1 MNTDAQQPTG
11 YFDLIRRNRNFRYL
25 WLGQIVSLFGDWFNL
40 IASAAL
46 VAQLTHSGLAVGLL
60 FAVRMLAPFLISP
73 LAGVAADRYN
83 RKTLLILTDLTRAV
97 TVLAFLLV
105 REPRHAWLLFALT
118 AVQLGISGVFFPT
131 RTAMLPDLVSENE
144 LGAANALTAT
154 TWSVL
159 LAVGSA
165 IGGLVAGTLG
175 IHAAFVI
182 DSLTFVLSAVL
193 ILQIAYRQ
201 PETQIS
207 GEASL
212 PAAIE
217 EYVDGLRYLRDN
229 LDVLVI
235 TLQKAAMSFTIAGG
249 AANVVMVTLSEQVYV
264 IGESGAISLGILYGV
279 VGVGTGV
286 GPILARKFTGD
297 RELPM
302 RRAIGLSYGVSIIGL
317 LLSAQLLNFGS
328 VLAGMFLR
336 AFGIG
341 AIWVF
346 STQLL
351 LQKVSSNVRGRVFAT
366 DFALFTLGS
375 ATSAGIG
382 GWALDST
389 GLGVEQI
396 MLLMA
401 GMGLIPWFT
410 WTIYWRIRKP
420 RERERFGENDPK

>member
-1 MNTDAQQPTG
+1 MAEQTGTG
-11 YFDLIRRNRNFRYL
+11 YLDLIQGNRNFRML
-25 WLGQIVSLFGDWFNL
+25 WFGQIVSLFGDWFNL

-46 VAQLTHSGLAVGLL
+46 VAQLTQSGLAVGLL

-97 TVLAFLLV
+97 TVLAFLFI
-105 REPRHAWLLFALT
+105 REPQHAWLLFALT

-131 RTAMLPDLVSENE
+131 RTAMLPDLVTESE

-165 IGGLVAGTLG
+165 AGGLVAGTLG
-175 IHAAFVI
+175 IYASFVV
-182 DSLTFVLSAVL
+182 DSFTFLLSAAL
-193 ILQIAYRQ
+193 IWQIAYRR
-201 PETQIS
+201 PEVQGS
-207 GEASL
+207 EGASL
-212 PAAIE
+212 REAIQ
-217 EYVDGLRYLRDN
+217 EYVDGLRYLRKN
-229 LDVLVI
+229 LDVLVLV
-235 TLQKAAMSFTIAGG
+235 LQKAGMSFTIAGG

-264 IGESGAISLGILYGV
+264 IGESGAISLGIIFGV
-279 VGVGTGV
+279 VGAGTGV

-302 RRAIGLSYGVSIIGL
+302 RRTIALSYGVSVLGL
-317 LLSAQLLNFGS
+317 LLAAQLISFGS
-328 VLAGMFLR
+328 VLLGMFLR

-351 LQKVSSNVRGRVFAT
+351 LQKVSSEVRGRVFAT

-375 ATSAGIG
+375 ATSAWIG
-382 GWALDST
+382 GWVLDST
-389 GLGVEQI
+389 GLAVGQV
-396 MLLMA
+396 MLWMA
-401 GMGLIPWFT
+401 GLGLIPWLV
-410 WTIYWRIRKP
+410 WIVYWR
-420 RERERFGENDPK
+420 FQTSD